1 MNIEKDYIKLHF
13 IVFLWGFTAIL
24 GLLITIPPVEI
35 VFYRTLIA
43 AVALFVFLSVVKQP
57 LILPRRAFLIIFF
70 TGTLIAAHWILF
82 FLSARISTASVC
94 LAGMATCTLWTSF
107 FEPIV
112 NRRSIKFFEVG
123 LGFIII
129 GGLYVIFSFEF
140 DHAIGLLLAVLSA
153 MLAAIF
159 SVINGR
165 LTHSY
170 DPYVIT
176 MYEMA
181 GACLSI
187 IIFFPFYIQFFIE
200 GKALQ
205 LIATGEDWIYLSILA
220 LICTVY
226 AFSVSVEIMKR
237 ISAYAVNLT
246 VNLEPVYGIILAL
259 IFFGDKEKMNPQFY
273 LGTAIILVAVLSYP
287 IFNRHYNRKAL
298 DTDNLR

>member
-24 GLLITIPPVEI
+24 GLLISIPPVEM

-43 AVALFVFLSVVKQP
+43 ALALFALLTAVKKP
-57 LILPRRAFLIIFF
+57 LIVPRRAFLIIFF
-70 TGTLIAAHWILF
+70 TGALIAAHWILF
-82 FLSARISTASVC
+82 FLSARVSTAYVC

-107 FEPIV
+107 FEPLV
-112 NRRSIKFFEVG
+112 NRRSVKFFEVG

-140 DHAIGLLLAVLSA
+140 DHTLGLLLAILSA

-165 LTHSY
+165 LTHSFN
-170 DPYVIT
+170 PYVIT

-187 IIFFPFYIQFFIE
+187 IIFFPFYIRFFAE
-200 GKALQ
+200 GQALQ
-205 LIATGEDWIYLSILA
+205 LTVNAEDILYLLILA

-273 LGTAIILVAVLSYP
+273 LGTAIILIAVLSYP
-287 IFNRHYNRKAL
+287 LFNRYYKRKAL